1 MSIISLLTDFGL
13 QDGFVGVMKGV
24 IWGIIPE
31 VQIADISHQIEP
43 QNVMQGAITLW
54 RVAPYFPDGSV
65 HVAVVDPGVGTER
78 RALAA
83 QLGNQY
89 YIAPDNGLLTPLIQ
103 DAKSQDLPCQF
114 IELTNSKYWLSAVSN
129 TFHGRDIFA
138 PVGAHLA
145 AGIDLDDLGNPFDDP
160 ILIELSQPTRTQEG
174 WQAHVVAIDIFGNIE
189 TDLRADQVESLEQ
202 IVVRIKGR
210 EIDGLVS
217 SFGHRQAGELIA
229 VISSE
234 GFIEIAVVN
243 GNAAL
248 DLKVKIGDVVEVL
261 IKSLE

>member
-1 MSIISLLTDFGL
+1 MSLISLLTDFGL
-13 QDGFVGVMKGV
+13 QDGFIGVMKGV

-78 RALAA
+78 RAMAA
-83 QLGNQY
+83 RLGHHY
-89 YIAPDNGLLTPLIQ
+89 YVAPDNGLLTPLIQ
-103 DAKSQDLPCQF
+103 DAKSQGLPCQF
-114 IELTNSKYWLSAVSN
+114 VELTNSKYWLSKIST

-145 AGIDLDDLGNPFDDP
+145 SGIDLEEFGNPFDDP
-160 ILIELSQPTRTQEG
+160 ILIELSQPKSIQGG
-174 WQAHVVAIDIFGNIE
+174 WQAHVAAIDIFGNIG
-189 TDLRADQVESLEQ
+189 TDLRADQVEGLEQ

-217 SFGHRQAGELIA
+217 SFGHRLPGELIA

-261 IKSLE
+261 LNPLE